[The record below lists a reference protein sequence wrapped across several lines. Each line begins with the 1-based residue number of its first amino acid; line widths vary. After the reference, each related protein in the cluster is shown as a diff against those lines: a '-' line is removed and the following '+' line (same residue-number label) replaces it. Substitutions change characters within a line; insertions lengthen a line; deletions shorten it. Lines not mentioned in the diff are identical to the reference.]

1 MAKNKKYE
9 WESPQ
14 ERKIKN
20 QYHMYIYIYMLK
32 MILDTIRE
40 QSRSKI
46 QRYIYNKASRGG
58 GGGAELEVP

>member
-1 MAKNKKYE
+1 
-9 WESPQ
+9 
-14 ERKIKN
+14 
-20 QYHMYIYIYMLK
+20 MYIYIYMLK